1 MCSSDL
7 LGRRNYCCGISDLSY
22 CAGPDRAE
30 LQSYAANTPL
40 WGGMYHMDLDAMA
53 GFQVPALLFGPV
65 GKDAHQMSERVN
77 ARSLLE
83 EVPGILQ
90 YFIEQVFA
98 NGTQM

>member
-1 MCSSDL
+1 MLD
-7 LGRRNYCCGISDLSY
+7 D
-22 CAGPDRAE
+22 
-30 LQSYAANTPL
+30 
-40 WGGMYHMDLDAMA
+40 MDAMA

-90 YFIEQVFA
+90 YFIEQVFCKWNA
-98 NGTQM
+98 NVIYLRKIL